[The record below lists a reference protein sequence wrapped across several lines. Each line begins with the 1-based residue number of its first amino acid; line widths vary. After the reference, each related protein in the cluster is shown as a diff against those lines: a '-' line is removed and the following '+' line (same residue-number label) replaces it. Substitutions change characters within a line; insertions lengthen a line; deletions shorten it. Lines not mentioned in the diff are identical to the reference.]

1 MVCFIRFTI
10 QQFND
15 STNHM
20 VRLKDI
26 AKHIGV
32 SVMTVSKALRDAPDV
47 SAATKAKIKSLAA
60 QMGYVP
66 DSSAQGLRTKT
77 TKLFGLVIPS
87 ITNPVFARIVFAIEE
102 RAHELGYDV
111 LLAHSLNKPEREE
124 VCIRHF
130 LSRRVD
136 GLFISPVYR
145 FEAEARIY
153 QEITAR
159 QTPVVL
165 LGPPAPFCKN
175 FPSVEIDELIASYN
189 VTQHL
194 LKLGHKRIAYFTGPQ
209 VAPWAHERF
218 NGYRRALREAG
229 LDVDDK
235 LVFQSGSTIEDGT
248 KAALQMLNENCH
260 ATAVQAVNDLV
271 AIGCADALLSQ
282 GLKIPDDISIVGFGN
297 ILLTEHFRVP
307 LTTVRQ
313 PKFRLGIA
321 AMEMMM
327 ALIRGEGVESKR
339 LPAELVERKSSAPP
353 KAG

>member
-1 MVCFIRFTI
+1 
-10 QQFND
+10 
-15 STNHM
+15 M

-26 AKHIGV
+26 ARHLNV

-47 SAATKAKIKSLAA
+47 SAATKAKIKSLAQ

-77 TKLFGLVIPS
+77 TKLFGLIIPS
-87 ITNPVFARIVFAIEE
+87 ITNPIYARIVFAVEE
-102 RAHELGYDV
+102 RAHDLGYDV
-111 LLAHSLNKPEREE
+111 LFAHSLNKAEREE
-124 VCIRHF
+124 HCIRHF

-153 QEITAR
+153 QEILAR
-159 QTPVVL
+159 KTPTVL
-165 LGPPAPFCKN
+165 LGSPAPFCKN
-175 FPSVEIDELIASYN
+175 FPSVEIEDLIASYN
-189 VTQHL
+189 ATQYL

-260 ATAVQAVNDLV
+260 ATAVQAVSDLV
-271 AIGCADALLSQ
+271 AIGCANALLSQ

-297 ILLTEHFRVP
+297 ILTSEHFGVP

-313 PKFRLGIA
+313 PKFRMGIA
-321 AMEMMM
+321 AVEMMM
-327 ALIRGEGVESKR
+327 SLIRGESVQSKR

-353 KAG
+353 PKTAGE

>member
-1 MVCFIRFTI
+1 
-10 QQFND
+10 
-15 STNHM
+15 M

-26 AKHIGV
+26 AQRLGV

-77 TKLFGLVIPS
+77 TKLFGVVIPS
-87 ITNPVFARIVFAIEE
+87 ITNPIFARIIFAIEE
-102 RAHELGYDV
+102 RAHDLGYDV

-124 VCIRHF
+124 HCIRHL

-153 QEITAR
+153 QEILTR
-159 QTPVVL
+159 KTPTVL
-165 LGPPAPFCKN
+165 LGSPALFCKN
-175 FPSVEIDELIASYN
+175 FPSVEIEEAIASYN

-194 LKLGHKRIAYFTGPQ
+194 LKLGH
-209 VAPWAHERF
+209 
-218 NGYRRALREAG
+218 
-229 LDVDDK
+229 K

-282 GLKIPDDISIVGFGN
+282 GLKIPDDISITGFGN

-321 AMEMMM
+321 AVEMMM
-327 ALIRGEGVESKR
+327 SLIRGESVQSKR

-353 KAG
+353 KS